1 MMPRA
6 LWVLAGLLAFTGA
19 AAAQGGP
26 PAERLREQVVQRFM
40 ENYRNQ
46 SGLTD
51 EQFGQ
56 LQTVLRRSWEDRRA
70 SQERE
75 RALLRGLEGQMRPGV
90 AAAPD
95 SVTRLLDGLLQLQAD
110 RVDLARREQTL
121 LAEFLAPVQ
130 RAQLV
135 LALTRLENQIDQIT
149 QQRRDGLGRRPPR

>member
-1 MMPRA
+1 MRRA
-6 LWVLAGLLAFTGA
+6 LWVVAGLLSFPGG

-56 LQTVLRRSWEDRRA
+56 VQTVLRRSWEERRL

-75 RALLRGLEGQMRPGV
+75 RGLLRGLESQMRPGV
-90 AAAPD
+90 AADPD
-95 SVTRLLDGLLQLQAD
+95 SVTRLLDDLLQLQAD
-110 RVDLARREQTL
+110 RVEMSRREQTQ
-121 LAEFLAPVQ
+121 LAEFLTPVQ

-135 LALTRLENQIDQIT
+135 LALIRLENQIYDIT
-149 QQRRDGLGRRPPR
+149 HQRRQLMTPRRSP

>member
-1 MMPRA
+1 MRRA
-6 LWVLAGLLAFTGA
+6 LWVLAGLLAFPGG

-56 LQTVLRRSWEDRRA
+56 LQTVLRRSLEERRA

-110 RVDLARREQTL
+110 RVDLARREQAQ
-121 LAEFLAPVQ
+121 LAEFLTPVQ

-135 LALTRLENQIDQIT
+135 LALTRLENQIEQIT
-149 QQRRDGLGRRPPR
+149 QQRRDGMGLRRPR